1 MNIKTGIKN
10 IVVAIFMTPVLI
22 IALIL
27 YVPFIALIL
36 YVPYALCRGLTD
48 GFIFNDYFNFW
59 ERFSDFLL
67 YPITYIG
74 KWKTRCN
81 TLKGKLQYY
90 KDRCKELENELNKE
104 D

>member
-10 IVVAIFMTPVLI
+10 VVVAIFITPLLFV
-22 IALIL
+22 
-27 YVPFIALIL
+27 ALIL
-36 YVPYALCRGLTD
+36 YVPYAFCRGLTD
-48 GFIFNDYFNFW
+48 DFIFNDYFNCW
-59 ERFSDFLL
+59 ERFTDFLL

-74 KWKTRCN
+74 KWKSRCN

-104 D
+104 DKQ